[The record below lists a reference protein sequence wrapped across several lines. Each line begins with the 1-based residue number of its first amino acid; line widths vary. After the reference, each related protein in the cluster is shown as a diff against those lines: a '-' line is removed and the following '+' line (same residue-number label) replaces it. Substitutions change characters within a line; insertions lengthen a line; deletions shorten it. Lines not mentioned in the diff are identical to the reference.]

1 MWKKKVLFSHTWPT
15 GFEVTLLAVTC
26 RGSSKDGRSF
36 VQEWYSGRPSHGLV
50 RSFVYCRESFGLQDD
65 TFGRPVSSDG
75 DSIRGLKRTCWDH
88 PVYLPPPTRQM
99 GKLRPREGNWAFREG
114 EREPLSWVF
123 LWSFLV
129 PASARWVWSLFS
141 EFSDHFLLRKEEIR
155 IVELWFVL
163 IRKKLSNINLPVSAG
178 KALKRP
184 GKKISILCKGGMIVP
199 IRGLIDSK
207 P

>member
-15 GFEVTLLAVTC
+15 GFEVTLLAVTY

-65 TFGRPVSSDG
+65 TLVDRCHQMVIAFGDWK
-75 DSIRGLKRTCWDH
+75 GLAEIIPFTSH
-88 PVYLPPPTRQM
+88 PRLGRW
-99 GKLRPREGNWAFREG
+99 GNWGPERVTEPSG
-114 EREPLSWVF
+114 REPLSWVF